1 MRMIQHDLLS
11 THCWK
16 SPFSCS
22 LAQGGEG
29 KYRACRSWCH
39 SRHLSSSLYICN
51 QHYCAV
57 AHPNTSASTSAPPPT
72 NVTIETARESENQR
86 HLSDYSWINSVVGA
100 IFFVPSQR
108 KAAKN
113 EPICCAMYSLAVYSA
128 CPSVCLPACRNSTAA
143 KRFFCEVWKLQ
154 YKM

>member
-16 SPFSCS
+16 STFSCS

-57 AHPNTSASTSAPPPT
+57 ARPISNASTSAPPPT

-86 HLSDYSWINSVVGA
+86 HLSDYSWIKSVVGA
-100 IFFVPSQR
+100 IFFVPSLR
-108 KAAKN
+108 KAAKKWAYLLRN
-113 EPICCAMYSLAVYSA
+113 VQ
-128 CPSVCLPACRNSTAA
+128 SVCLSACRNSTAA

-154 YKM
+154 YKMSLPTNFG